1 MIFMDVDSQVDFK
14 EKVRLQSLYQYD
26 VLDTEREKEYDDLTE
41 LAASICDAPISR
53 INLIDKKRQWS
64 KSIFGDSQEDRE
76 ISRDKT
82 VCQHT
87 IHKDE
92 VYEIPDLRKDER
104 FAQLSYVKGDPGL
117 RFYAGAPLI
126 DPNGNAIGALCILD
140 YKERTLS
147 DKQKKQLKI
156 LASDIM
162 ARFELRKKNKHLREL
177 NDYKVKL
184 MKMLSHDM
192 RSPLNGI
199 IGVSSLMNEMMGDVS
214 EEEMKEMFDIIE
226 QSAIQLNQMIDEIMS
241 YSIIESSGFSL
252 DASDSNLND
261 VLANMKKLYSPVA
274 RSKYIELIFKTK
286 NIEEPVRID
295 EDKFE
300 QIFGNL
306 LSNAL
311 KFTPKGGIVTC
322 FLEKIEDEN
331 NEFLKLIVKD
341 TGLGMDDET
350 LSKLFQRRDN
360 NSAKSGTAGEKSTGI
375 GLSIISYFVELH
387 NGTITV
393 DSTPG
398 MGTEF
403 KVMIPLKS

>member
-1 MIFMDVDSQVDFK
+1 MIFMDVDNQVDFK
-14 EKVRLQSLYQYD
+14 EKERLQSLYQYD

-53 INLIDKKRQWS
+53 INLVDKNRQWS
-64 KSIFGDSQEDRE
+64 KSIFGDSQDERE

-82 VCQHT
+82 VCQYT
-87 IHKDE
+87 VQKDE
-92 VYEIPDLRKDER
+92 VYEIPDLSKDER
-104 FAQLSYVKGDPGL
+104 FAHLSYVKGDPGL
-117 RFYAGAPLI
+117 RFYAGAPLL
-126 DPNGNAIGALCILD
+126 DPNGNAIGALCVLD

-162 ARFELRKKNKHLREL
+162 ARFELRKKNKHLQEL

-199 IGVSSLMNEMMGDVS
+199 IGVSSLMNDMVGDVT

-226 QSAIQLNQMIDEIMS
+226 QSAFQLNQMINEIMS

-252 DASDSNLND
+252 DVSDSNLNN
-261 VLANMKKLYSPVA
+261 VLANMEKLYSPVA
-274 RSKYIELIFKTK
+274 RSKTIELIFNTI
-286 NIEEPVRID
+286 NIEEHVRID

-311 KFTPKGGIVTC
+311 KFTPKGGNVIC
-322 FLEKIEDEN
+322 ILEKIEDEN

-341 TGLGMDDET
+341 NGLGMDDET
-350 LSKLFQRRDN
+350 LSNLFKRRDN
-360 NSAKSGTAGEKSTGI
+360 NSAKSGTDGEKSTGI

-387 NGTITV
+387 NGSLTV
-393 DSTPG
+393 NSAHG
-398 MGTEF
+398 KGTEF
-403 KVMIPLKS
+403 KVMIPLKN